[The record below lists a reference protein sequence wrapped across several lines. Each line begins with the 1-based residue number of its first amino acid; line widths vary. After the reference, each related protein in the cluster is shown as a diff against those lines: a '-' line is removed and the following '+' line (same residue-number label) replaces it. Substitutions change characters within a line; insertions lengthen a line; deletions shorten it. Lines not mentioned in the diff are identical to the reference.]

1 MSVTIQLKRSGSKNW
16 GWATGPLPEL
26 FNLARQVHAEVK
38 HATLA
43 ARNRDAP
50 RHAHIDLTI
59 NQVEQAIKK
68 GAQIE

>member
-1 MSVTIQLKRSGSKNW
+1 MSITIRLKNSGSKRW

-38 HATLA
+38 HASPEIGQHA
-43 ARNRDAP
+43 HQ
-50 RHAHIDLTI
+50 HAHIDLTV
-59 NQVEQAIKK
+59 NQVKSAIKK